1 MFMLDTL
8 NKVSNTVND
17 FNTPDQF
24 NVWLMQTGVSAK
36 HNDTAELCVTDNYVR
51 GCTSNVWINGK
62 LSSGHWLFN
71 FYSDTTMTKGVGSIL
86 TTALNGLTSEQVNN
100 VTFSDFNFLA
110 TNLTLAKKKG
120 LQAMINHIKRIVN
133 T

>member
-1 MFMLDTL
+1 MKNDDKLKLLAIIPTISSLLGAIYLIMMYQDIKGLVKNFDNIHSLL
-8 NKVSNTVND
+8 NSINT
-17 FNTPDQF
+17 
-24 NVWLMQTGVSAK
+24 
-36 HNDTAELCVTDNYVR
+36 
-51 GCTSNVWINGK
+51 
-62 LSSGHWLFN
+62 
-71 FYSDTTMTKGVGSIL
+71 TKM